1 MDRITGYIGAEQ
13 TPNQGTEAAIS
24 AVKNWS
30 TLFGYPYRII
40 SDSGGAFRK
49 TFKEKLKL
57 LGVKHRHS
65 SAYHPQSN
73 SLAERAVGSVK
84 KSLKKSPAKITELY
98 LKEIIFGINSTT
110 SQEATGSANDRFM
123 GRSIRSL
130 LPNSYDPNLN
140 TGNLIKC
147 RIDNNERRITNKNKT
162 NKIIYDIGLGYV
174 CQT

>member
-1 MDRITGYIGAEQ
+1 MTGYIGAEQ

-84 KSLKKSPAKITELY
+84 NSLKKSPANRTELY
-98 LKEIIFGINSTT
+98 L
-110 SQEATGSANDRFM
+110 R
-123 GRSIRSL
+123 
-130 LPNSYDPNLN
+130 
-140 TGNLIKC
+140 
-147 RIDNNERRITNKNKT
+147 
-162 NKIIYDIGLGYV
+162 
-174 CQT
+174 